1 MNKMQ
6 LLHLNHIQRTYNENS
21 SHPVKALKNISFDV
35 NPSDYIAIM
44 GESGAGKS
52 TLLNIIATLEKA
64 NAGEALLNGQD
75 LNDLTTDEAAKYRRE
90 HLGFIFQHF
99 NLLDSLSNRDN
110 IYLPL
115 VLARAPINEMDQRL
129 DPLAQSL
136 GITKIID
143 RYPSEVSGGQQ
154 QRIAIARALITHPDL
169 LLADEPTGA
178 LDSNTSNEILHLF
191 DTVNQNGQTIIM
203 VTHSA
208 AAASHAKRTLFI
220 KDGQIYHE
228 LFRGD
233 KSFKD
238 YQEQI
243 SKTMMTLTNGGE

>member
-1 MNKMQ
+1 
-6 LLHLNHIQRTYNENS
+6 
-21 SHPVKALKNISFDV
+21 
-35 NPSDYIAIM
+35 
-44 GESGAGKS
+44 
-52 TLLNIIATLEKA
+52 
-64 NAGEALLNGQD
+64 
-75 LNDLTTDEAAKYRRE
+75 
-90 HLGFIFQHF
+90 
-99 NLLDSLSNRDN
+99 
-110 IYLPL
+110 
-115 VLARAPINEMDQRL
+115 MDQRL

>member
-1 MNKMQ
+1 MQ

-35 NPSDYIAIM
+35 NHGDYIAIM

>member
-1 MNKMQ
+1 MQ

-35 NPSDYIAIM
+35 NPGDYIAIM

-191 DTVNQNGQTIIM
+191 NTVNQNGQTIIM

>member
-1 MNKMQ
+1 MN
-6 LLHLNHIQRTYNENS
+6 LLHLSHLKRTYHPHS
-21 SHPVKALKNISFDV
+21 AHPVRALKDISFDV
-35 NPSDYIAIM
+35 DPGEYIAIM

-64 NAGEALLNGQD
+64 SAGEIKLNGQN
-75 LNDLTTDEAAKYRRE
+75 LSALTVDQAAKYRRE

-99 NLLDSLSNRDN
+99 NLLNSLSNRDN

-115 VLARAPINEMDQRL
+115 VLSKTAVSKMEKRL
-129 DPLAQSL
+129 QPLASSL
-136 GITKIID
+136 GIENILD
-143 RYPSEVSGGQQ
+143 RYPAEISGGQQ

-178 LDSNTSNEILHLF
+178 LDSNTSNEILDLF
-191 DTVNQNGQTIIM
+191 ASVNENGQTIIM

-208 AAASHAKRTLFI
+208 AAASRAKRTLFI
-220 KDGQIYHE
+220 KDGRIYHE

-233 KSFKD
+233 NPFKK
-238 YQEQI
+238 YQEEI
-243 SKTMMTLTNGGE
+243 SQTMMTLTNGGE

>member
-1 MNKMQ
+1 MQ

-21 SHPVKALKNISFDV
+21 SHPVKALKDISFDV
-35 NPSDYIAIM
+35 NPGDYIAIM

-191 DTVNQNGQTIIM
+191 DTVNQNGQTIII

>member
-1 MNKMQ
+1 MN
-6 LLHLNHIQRTYNENS
+6 LLHLSNVQRTYNANS
-21 SHPVKALKNISFDV
+21 SHPVYALKNISFDV
-35 NPSDYIAIM
+35 NPGEYIAIM

-64 NAGEALLNGQD
+64 TAGEVLLNSQN
-75 LNDLTTDEAAKYRRE
+75 LNKLTPDEAAKYRRE

-99 NLLDSLSNRDN
+99 NLLDTLSNRDN

-115 VLARAPINEMDQRL
+115 VLAKVPVAEMDKRIK
-129 DPLAQSL
+129 PLASAL
-136 GITKIID
+136 GINKIID
-143 RYPSEVSGGQQ
+143 RYPTEISGGQQ
-154 QRIAIARALITHPDL
+154 QRIAIARALITQPDL

-178 LDSNTSNEILHLF
+178 LDSNTSKEILNLF
-191 DTVNQNGQTIIM
+191 DTVNHNGQTIIM

-220 KDGQIYHE
+220 KDGKIYHE
-228 LFRGD
+228 LFRGNE
-233 KSFKD
+233 SLKD

-243 SKTMMTLTNGGE
+243 SNTMMTLTNGGE

>member
-1 MNKMQ
+1 MQ

-35 NPSDYIAIM
+35 NPGDYIAIM

-75 LNDLTTDEAAKYRRE
+75 LNDLTTDGAAKYRRE

>member
-21 SHPVKALKNISFDV
+21 SHPVKALKDISFDV
-35 NPSDYIAIM
+35 NPGDYIAIM

-233 KSFKD
+233 KSFRD

>member
-1 MNKMQ
+1 MQ

-21 SHPVKALKNISFDV
+21 SHPVKALKDISFDV
-35 NPSDYIAIM
+35 NPGDYIAIM

-208 AAASHAKRTLFI
+208 AAASHAKRTLFT

>member
-1 MNKMQ
+1 MQ

-35 NPSDYIAIM
+35 NPGDYIAIM

>member
-1 MNKMQ
+1 MT
-6 LLHLNHIQRTYNENS
+6 LLQLNHVQRTYNANS
-21 SHPVKALKNISFDV
+21 THPVTALKDISFTVDRGEYV
-35 NPSDYIAIM
+35 AIM

-52 TLLNIIATLEKA
+52 TLLNIIATLEQA
-64 NAGEALLNGQD
+64 TGGQAI
-75 LNDLTTDEAAKYRRE
+75 LNDQNLGNLTKDDAARYRRE

-115 VLARAPINEMDQRL
+115 VLAKTDPAVMAQRL
-129 DPLAQSL
+129 QPLMKRLRIA
-136 GITKIID
+136 KIID
-143 RYPSEVSGGQQ
+143 RFPSEISGGQQ
-154 QRIAIARALITHPDL
+154 QRVAIARALIAQPDL

-178 LDSNTSNEILHLF
+178 LDSNTSAEILDLF
-191 DTVNQNGQTIIM
+191 DDVNENGQTILM

-220 KDGQIYHE
+220 KDGRIYHE

-233 KSFKD
+233 LTMKK
-238 YQEQI
+238 YQEEI
-243 SKTMMTLTNGGE
+243 SDTMMTLTNGGE

>member
-1 MNKMQ
+1 MQ

-35 NPSDYIAIM
+35 NPGDYIAIM

-110 IYLPL
+110 VWIP
-115 VLARAPINEMDQRL
+115 
-129 DPLAQSL
+129 
-136 GITKIID
+136 
-143 RYPSEVSGGQQ
+143 
-154 QRIAIARALITHPDL
+154 
-169 LLADEPTGA
+169 
-178 LDSNTSNEILHLF
+178 
-191 DTVNQNGQTIIM
+191 
-203 VTHSA
+203 
-208 AAASHAKRTLFI
+208 
-220 KDGQIYHE
+220 
-228 LFRGD
+228 
-233 KSFKD
+233 
-238 YQEQI
+238 
-243 SKTMMTLTNGGE
+243 

>member
-1 MNKMQ
+1 MP
-6 LLHLNHIQRTYNENS
+6 LLQLNHVQRTYNANS
-21 SHPVKALKNISFDV
+21 THPVTALKDINFTVEDGEYV
-35 NPSDYIAIM
+35 AIM

-52 TLLNIIATLEKA
+52 TLLNIIATLEQA
-64 NAGEALLNGQD
+64 TGGQGILNGQD
-75 LNDLTTDEAAKYRRE
+75 LGALTKDEAARYRRE

-115 VLARAPINEMDQRL
+115 VLAKTDPTIMERRL
-129 DPLAQSL
+129 HPLMKRL
-136 GITKIID
+136 RIEKIID
-143 RYPSEVSGGQQ
+143 RFPSEVSGGQQ
-154 QRIAIARALITHPDL
+154 QRVAIARALIAQPDL

-178 LDSNTSNEILHLF
+178 LDSNTSAEILELF
-191 DTVNQNGQTIIM
+191 DDVNKNGQTILM

-220 KDGQIYHE
+220 KDGRIYHE

-233 KSFKD
+233 LSMKK
-238 YQEQI
+238 YQEEI
-243 SKTMMTLTNGGE
+243 SDTMMTLTNGGE